1 MRSETEN
8 QILDMTVR
16 QLWEKE
22 TDDYVRYLRDSTS
35 DTDAAKLHE
44 FYRAAA
50 DLYKERASYYK
61 TARGTTGMKETK
73 QRGGCVKRGSEGNH
87 SGI

>member
-50 DLYKERASYYK
+50 DLYKERASYYRTAARYYRDERNK
-61 TARGTTGMKETK
+61 TERWMCQER
-73 QRGGCVKRGSEGNH
+73 Q
-87 SGI
+87 